1 LSNSKGESVMPFK
14 SQQQREMF
22 WARAKKSKKWK
33 KMAEEF
39 ESHTSKKT
47 PLPNKV
53 KKSRRK

>member
-1 LSNSKGESVMPFK
+1 MPFK